1 MKMTGGREKTIIACK
16 AFNAAKVVSVSL
28 YHLKRFEGLDP
39 LMYDDTLPLNDVRIT
54 ILTKLLL
61 IIINAIIKKLL

>member
-1 MKMTGGREKTIIACK
+1 MKMMGGWEKTIIACE
-16 AFNAAKVVSVSL
+16 AFNAAKVVAVSL

-39 LMYDDTLPLNDVRIT
+39 LVYEDTLPLNNVQIT

-61 IIINAIIKKLL
+61 IITNAIIKKLL